1 MAVSPRVVKGRI
13 KSIKSTRK
21 ITKALE
27 LVSAA
32 KMKKAVD
39 RALQSR
45 EYARETYEV
54 LKRIIAKGK
63 ARTLHPLL
71 NERVSHNILMIL
83 VSSDRGMVG
92 GLHANLGQYVA
103 KLTKDPRSLAM
114 SRTGNVWKTVEE
126 NEKITLD
133 IATIGK
139 KSELIASKLSL
150 PIIASFNELSDVVSL
165 DEIRGVTKFAIDQF
179 LTKKYDKVL
188 VVYSDFISVI
198 NQKPKVRQLLPV
210 SIVDLEK
217 TIASALNEAPMMAR
231 NEQRTLPVQPTEV
244 TKGDDYIFEPGVKEI
259 LEEMVPKI
267 VLTQM
272 YQALL
277 ESRSSEHSA
286 RMIAMKNASDNAKEI
301 IEDLQTMYNQLRQA
315 KITQEIA
322 EISAG
327 KAALE

>member
-45 EYARETYEV
+45 EYARESYEV

-63 ARTLHPLL
+63 ARALHPLL
-71 NERVSHNILMIL
+71 QERVSHNILMIL

-92 GLHANLGQYVA
+92 GLHANLAQYVA
-103 KLTKDPRSLAM
+103 KITKDPRSLAM
-114 SRTGNVWKTVEE
+114 SRTGNVWKTVDE
-126 NEKITLD
+126 NEKVTLD

-139 KSELIASKLSL
+139 KSEMIASKLSL
-150 PIIASFNELSDVVSL
+150 PVVASFNELSDVVSL
-165 DEIRGVTKFAIDQF
+165 DEVRAVTKFVIDQF

-217 TIASALNEAPMMAR
+217 TIASALNEAPMMSR
-231 NEQRTLPVQPTEV
+231 DEQRTLPPNTEKE
-244 TKGDDYIFEPGVKEI
+244 KGDDYIFEPGVKEI

-286 RMIAMKNASDNAKEI
+286 RMMAMKNASDNAKEI

>member
-45 EYARETYEV
+45 EYARESYEV
-54 LKRIIAKGK
+54 LKRVIAKGK
-63 ARTLHPLL
+63 AKTLHPLL
-71 NERVSHNILMIL
+71 HERLSHNILMIL

-92 GLHANLGQYVA
+92 GLHANLALYAA
-103 KLTKDPRSLAM
+103 KITKDKRSLAM
-114 SRTGNVWKTVEE
+114 SRTGDVWKTVGEDEE
-126 NEKITLD
+126 VTLD
-133 IATIGK
+133 VATIGK
-139 KSELIASKLSL
+139 KSELIASKLKL
-150 PIIASFNELSDVVSL
+150 PIVASFNELSDVVTL
-165 DEIRGVTKFAIDQF
+165 DEVRGVTKYAIDQF

-188 VVYSDFISVI
+188 VMYSDFISVI

-210 SIVDLEK
+210 SLVDLEK
-217 TIASALNEAPMMAR
+217 TIASALNEAPMMSR
-231 NEQRTLPVQPTEV
+231 NEQRTIPHEV
-244 TKGDDYIFEPGVKEI
+244 NEKINDYLFEPNVKEI

-286 RMIAMKNASDNAKEI
+286 RMMAMKNASDNAKEI